1 MNSRLYSHGS
11 HGGNGGEADRSAHL
25 TDHSEYRDIS
35 FRAIG
40 QFFIGLGAIVAISYL
55 AMYGIL
61 QLFESQ
67 YATNDVPPPPTA
79 SPGWD
84 RPAIDVQTAP
94 HLDLVEFREQED
106 SVLRQA
112 DPTRKKLSV
121 DEAIDATLREG
132 LPYRSGA
139 ETSQSEET
147 DTSTADADEESEQTA
162 AQESVESGE

>member
-1 MNSRLYSHGS
+1 MNSKLYSHGS
-11 HGGNGGEADRSAHL
+11 HGGNGGDVDRTAHV
-25 TDHSEYRDIS
+25 TDHSEYNDLS

-67 YATNDVPPPPTA
+67 YEKNDVPPPPTA

-84 RPAIDVQTAP
+84 RPAIDVQTSP
-94 HLDLVEFREQED
+94 HLDLVEFRGQED
-106 SVLRQA
+106 SVLRETNPA
-112 DPTRKKLSV
+112 RKKLSV

-132 LPYRSGA
+132 LPYRNGTAAAQTDDIDSSTI
-139 ETSQSEET
+139 EIEEEPEQSSEE
-147 DTSTADADEESEQTA
+147 
-162 AQESVESGE
+162 ESVKSEN